1 MGISNTIAFFII
13 LDTAASLH
21 TRGVTDIRTAA
32 QAAEVLRPL
41 AGELSFLLFSIGI
54 IGTGLLAVSILA
66 TSSAYALGEALKWPT
81 GLDRPLNRTWGFYG
95 TLPIATLLGVALNF
109 TSVDPIKALF
119 WSAVINGVVAVP
131 VMIVMIMTAD
141 PRVTGSLRL
150 SSTTTTVGWLATAVM
165 LAVAV
170 GMFATWND

>member
-1 MGISNTIAFFII
+1 M
-13 LDTAASLH
+13 
-21 TRGVTDIRTAA
+21 
-32 QAAEVLRPL
+32 
-41 AGELSFLLFSIGI
+41 
-54 IGTGLLAVSILA
+54 
-66 TSSAYALGEALKWPT
+66 
-81 GLDRPLNRTWGFYG
+81 
-95 TLPIATLLGVALNF
+95 NF